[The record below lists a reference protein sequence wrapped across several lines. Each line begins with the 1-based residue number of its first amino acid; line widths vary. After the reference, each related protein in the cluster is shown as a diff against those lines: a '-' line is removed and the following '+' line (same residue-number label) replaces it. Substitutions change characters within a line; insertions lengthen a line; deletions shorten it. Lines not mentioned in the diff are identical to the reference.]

1 MKNYNT
7 LLFALILFYGCKNA
21 NTTAIGKNLDTSKEI
36 TTKNAVVP
44 SGSIFNLAD
53 TFQTQKKNA
62 IILASLAGKPT
73 VMGMIFTNCGYACP
87 HLTNDMKNIAAK
99 LKGKREKVNFV
110 QVSFDTERD
119 NPEQLQKFSSEMGL
133 DKDWI
138 LLHGNEQAVRTLSV
152 LLNVQFDKD
161 AEGNF
166 SHSNLITVLDKNGV
180 LVYQKE
186 GLDAD
191 HVETVEKINE
201 LLK

>member
-7 LLFALILFYGCKNA
+7 LLFALILFYGCNNA

-36 TTKNAVVP
+36 TTKNVVVP

-152 LLNVQFDKD
+152 LLNIQFDKD

-191 HVETVEKINE
+191 HVETLEKINE